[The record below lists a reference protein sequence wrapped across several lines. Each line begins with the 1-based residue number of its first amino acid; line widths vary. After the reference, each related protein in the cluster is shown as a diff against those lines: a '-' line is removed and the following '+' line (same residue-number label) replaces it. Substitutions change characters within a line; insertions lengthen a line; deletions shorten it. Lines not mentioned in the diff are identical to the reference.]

1 MIFAEKRAH
10 RTSTSSLAFSL
21 AAHGSLLLVGF
32 FALHTRH
39 VRPVFVASRCCST
52 TLYWSPN
59 AGISKP
65 KQKTEPHRK
74 HRAPLP
80 ARSTQPVLA
89 SAPIATPQRA
99 GAQTGQ
105 STPQQLASM
114 GVGASDDNAE
124 PALPVYRPAPG
135 VPDRS
140 LLPDKEQNI
149 VVEVEISALGDVT
162 GEKLLHGL
170 GNTLDQVVLQT
181 VKGWRFRP
189 ATLNGNA
196 VASVEDLVFPFN
208 HDYQP
213 EQNPS

>member
-1 MIFAEKRAH
+1 MFFAERR
-10 RTSTSSLAFSL
+10 RTSTSSLALSL
-21 AAHGSLLLVGF
+21 ATHGALLLIGF
-32 FALHTRH
+32 LALHPRH
-39 VRPVFVASRCCST
+39 IRPIFAESRCCST

-59 AGISKP
+59 AGVHAP
-65 KQKTEPHRK
+65 KQKTDAHQQ

-80 ARSTQPVLA
+80 THSTQPVLA
-89 SAPIATPQRA
+89 SAPVAPKNPTVEN
-99 GAQTGQ
+99 GQT
-105 STPQQLASM
+105 SPQQLASM
-114 GVGASDDNAE
+114 GVGASDENAE

-135 VPDRS
+135 VTDRS

-170 GNTLDQVVLQT
+170 GNALDQVVLQT

-189 ATLNGNA
+189 ATLNGTA
-196 VASVEDLVFPFN
+196 VASTEDLVFPFN

-213 EQNPS
+213 DQNPS

>member
-1 MIFAEKRAH
+1 MIFANEQAP

-21 AAHGSLLLVGF
+21 ATHGLLLLMGF
-32 FALHTRH
+32 FALHMGH
-39 VRPVFVASRCCST
+39 SRPVFVESRCCST

-59 AGISKP
+59 AGISRP
-65 KQKTEPHRK
+65 KQKTEPHRR

-80 ARSTQPVLA
+80 TLSTQPLLA
-89 SAPIATPQRA
+89 SAPAAPDNPDA
-99 GAQTGQ
+99 ASGQT
-105 STPQQLASM
+105 SPQQLASM
-114 GVGASDDNAE
+114 GVGTSNETAE

-162 GEKLLHGL
+162 GEKLLRGL
-170 GNTLDQVVLQT
+170 GNPLDQVVLQT

-189 ATLNGNA
+189 ATLNGSA

-208 HDYQP
+208 HNYQP